1 MKRFVITF
9 ALILVALFSL
19 EMLNPV
25 QEHLV
30 VPFTGLLA
38 KISAALVSPFD
49 DTVLAYGKVLQ
60 FSDTGFAVSIEAGCN
75 GVEATIVLIAAV
87 IAYPASWKARITAIG
102 LGFLAVQALNIV
114 RIISLFYLGDWDL
127 DIFSWVH
134 LYLWPSLIMLDVLVV
149 FIVYLRYLSRDEG
162 ELANAAAAG

>member
-9 ALILVALFSL
+9 AVVLVVLFSL
-19 EMLNPV
+19 ELLNPV
-25 QEHLV
+25 QQYLV

-38 KISAALVSPFD
+38 QISAFLITPFD
-49 DTVLAYGKVLQ
+49 DSVIAYGKVLQ
-60 FSDTGFAVSIEAGCN
+60 FKDSGFAVSIEAGCN

-87 IAYPASWKARITAIG
+87 VAYPASWKARIIAIL
-102 LGFLAVQALNIV
+102 LGFLAIQALNIV
-114 RIISLFYLGDWDL
+114 RIISLFYLGDWDI

-149 FIVYLRYLSRDEG
+149 FIVYLRYLSRDQEG
-162 ELANAAAAG
+162 LPNAVAAG